1 MDFKETIKSYC
12 DEMARKDKSFARV
25 YKRKDK
31 SIDECVR
38 YIFSEMEKRATVA
51 TKGKVAAVEDDEVF
65 GLAVHYF
72 HEDIVVPETKQAVKV
87 LSDTPSKKTVKKS
100 TKRAEKTQKV
110 TSELAIEI
118 PLFDI

>member
-1 MDFKETIKSYC
+1 
-12 DEMARKDKSFARV
+12 
-25 YKRKDK
+25 
-31 SIDECVR
+31 
-38 YIFSEMEKRATVA
+38 MEKRATVA

-87 LSDTPSKKTVKKS
+87 LSDTPSKKS
-100 TKRAEKTQKV
+100 TKRAEKTPKV